1 MIVSKLIYRLSSMYD
16 ALFSVCH
23 GKILS
28 ALSGFFSVAIL
39 YKHNL
44 VCFPVM
50 DVLIISSN
58 VRYRL
63 LVKTRNKK
71 SESYDAYFLTYA
83 WTSEL

>member
-39 YKHNL
+39 YKHYL
-44 VCFPVM
+44 VCFSS
-50 DVLIISSN
+50 DGCADYIIKCT
-58 VRYRL
+58 L
-63 LVKTRNKK
+63 
-71 SESYDAYFLTYA
+71 
-83 WTSEL
+83 